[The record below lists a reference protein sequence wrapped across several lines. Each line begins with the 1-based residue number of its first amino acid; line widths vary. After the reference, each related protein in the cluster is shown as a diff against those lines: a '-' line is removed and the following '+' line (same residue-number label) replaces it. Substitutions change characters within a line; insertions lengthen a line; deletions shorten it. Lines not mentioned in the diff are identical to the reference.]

1 MELIKQSIYKYT
13 DIIFNNLKESIKDYS
28 IICLS
33 DSMLF
38 LNMQPLLDIIK
49 KHKVTIRCLDYTSLK
64 YLDSIL
70 KEPIT
75 NMVILVD
82 DSKRINREYIDITSL
97 KNIKP
102 IVPLDYLIWG
112 LKFNDIINTY
122 CFKKYLNFSKRY
134 IYTSFNSNEKLSL
147 VNLKKIYKEIEKLS
161 KMNPHN
167 DIEKVYL
174 VSDYLQSQVSYYD
187 SSDTEHISGLV
198 ETILNKKAGLCIG
211 IASLTTLLLNNEIM
225 NVETESVAG
234 SNHAWNKVSIQN
246 GSYYVDNTWSI
257 TRGANSVNKR
267 FTKDFNNEF
276 LLTGSTNT
284 EQTPESTFIYPDKLL
299 QSSDYPKLTY
309 ERHFTYQ
316 KTPKSLSLSKTRYRH
331 LEK

>member
-1 MELIKQSIYKYT
+1 MEPIKQSISNYI
-13 DIIFNNLKESIKDYS
+13 DIIFNNQKESIKDYS
-28 IICLS
+28 IISLS
-33 DSMLF
+33 EDMLF

-49 KHKVTIRCLDYTSLK
+49 KHKVTIRCLDYISLK

-75 NMVILVD
+75 NMVILID

-112 LKFNDIINTY
+112 LKFNGIINTY

-187 SSDTEHISGLV
+187 SSDTQRISGLV

-234 SNHAWNKVSIQN
+234 SNHAWNKVGMEN

-257 TRGANSVNKR
+257 TRGANSISRR

-276 LLTGSTNT
+276 LLTGNNNS
-284 EQTPESTFIYPDKLL
+284 EQTPESTFIYQDSLL
-299 QSSDYPKLTY
+299 QSSDYPKLDY
-309 ERHFTYQ
+309 ERQFVYQ
-316 KTPKSLSLSKTRYRH
+316 ESSKSLRLARTRFRQI
-331 LEK
+331 EK

>member
-28 IICLS
+28 IISLS
-33 DSMLF
+33 EDILF

-112 LKFNDIINTY
+112 LKFNGIINTY

-147 VNLKKIYKEIEKLS
+147 VNLKKIYKKIEKLS
-161 KMNPHN
+161 KMNPRS
-167 DIEKVYL
+167 DIEKIYL

-187 SSDTEHISGLV
+187 SSDTERISGLV

-234 SNHAWNKVSIQN
+234 SNHAWNKVGIDKY
-246 GSYYVDNTWSI
+246 SYYVDNTWSI
-257 TRGANSVNKR
+257 TRGTNSISRR

-276 LLTGSTNT
+276 LLTGSTNP
-284 EQTPESTFIYPDKLL
+284 EQTPESAFIYPDKLL
-299 QSSDYPKLTY
+299 QSSDYPKLDY
-309 ERHFTYQ
+309 ERQFIYQ
-316 KTPKSLSLSKTRYRH
+316 ESPKSLSLARTRFRQI
-331 LEK
+331 EK

>member
-1 MELIKQSIYKYT
+1 
-13 DIIFNNLKESIKDYS
+13 
-28 IICLS
+28 
-33 DSMLF
+33 
-38 LNMQPLLDIIK
+38 
-49 KHKVTIRCLDYTSLK
+49 
-64 YLDSIL
+64 
-70 KEPIT
+70 
-75 NMVILVD
+75 
-82 DSKRINREYIDITSL
+82 
-97 KNIKP
+97 
-102 IVPLDYLIWG
+102 
-112 LKFNDIINTY
+112 
-122 CFKKYLNFSKRY
+122 
-134 IYTSFNSNEKLSL
+134 
-147 VNLKKIYKEIEKLS
+147 
-161 KMNPHN
+161 MNPHN

-234 SNHAWNKVSIQN
+234 SNHAWNKVSMEN

>member
-234 SNHAWNKVSIQN
+234 SNHAWNKVSMEN

-267 FTKDFNNEF
+267 FTKDFNN
-276 LLTGSTNT
+276 
-284 EQTPESTFIYPDKLL
+284 
-299 QSSDYPKLTY
+299 
-309 ERHFTYQ
+309 
-316 KTPKSLSLSKTRYRH
+316 
-331 LEK
+331 